1 MHRPPM
7 ISGVGGMPVKKT
19 RSTFLRAVLGIMGS
33 FGMLMSLPCFVVAMT
48 EVLGVSTIGTASNM
62 TGALIIGVFT
72 FLSSLMSLA
81 MLVFAFKPEK
91 KEPFQLTPDLEK
103 QILRIA
109 SAYQGHLSLAALV
122 MRSSLDAEHAQFSLD
137 ELVRRGLATTTF
149 DEDGLL
155 IYRFAGLARGPAQV
169 AHQRSGARADLD
181 AFDRELS
188 QGAPGKTSFDFQGA
202 AHENRAEHSQQQP
215 SAPPYHHSRDKKP

>member
-1 MHRPPM
+1 MHQPPM
-7 ISGVGGMPVKKT
+7 ISGARGMPVKKQ
-19 RSTFLRAVLGIMGS
+19 RSTFLRVVLGLMGS
-33 FGMLMSLPCFVVAMT
+33 FGALMSLPCFVAFALDS
-48 EVLGVSTIGTASNM
+48 LGLATIGSSGNEM
-62 TGALIIGVFT
+62 GSLIIAVFT

-81 MLVFAFKPEK
+81 MLFFAIKPDK
-91 KEPFQLTPDLEK
+91 KEPFRLTPELEK
-103 QILRIA
+103 QILMIA

-122 MRSSLDAEHAQFSLD
+122 MRSSLDAEQAQLSLD

-181 AFDRELS
+181 AFDRELA
-188 QGAPGKTSFDFQGA
+188 QGMRGETSFDFQDA
-202 AHENRAEHSQQQP
+202 SREEHSQQ
-215 SAPPYHHSRDKKP
+215 AHHQHYDARHKKP